1 MHLCNYSINK
11 FHVDY
16 VKSEDPDA
24 ENVGHKW
31 TLSALLR
38 HLRSMGQDT
47 ESLMQRIEDII
58 IKSILATASGIVS
71 GVKQFVKH
79 PDTCFGC
86 SQKALST
93 TLLFEDLRNQEQL
106 LARQRASMTWND
118 YAHGTIV
125 HTAPQSGEAL

>member
-1 MHLCNYSINK
+1 MIR
-11 FHVDY
+11 
-16 VKSEDPDA
+16 SEDPDA

-71 GVKQFVKH
+71 GLKQFVKH
-79 PDTCFGC
+79 PDTCFGNIKLIFC
-86 SQKALST
+86 NKYI
-93 TLLFEDLRNQEQL
+93 N
-106 LARQRASMTWND
+106 
-118 YAHGTIV
+118 
-125 HTAPQSGEAL
+125 